1 MRTLEPGK
9 LPRDLLRVRRQ
20 FEAWRQQRRTGGRIP
35 QALWDL
41 AVRLAS
47 IHGISRTSATLGVDY
62 YSLKKQAE
70 TAASAARP
78 SGHPAFVE
86 LSSPSTVGK
95 QCLFELDNGAGSTLR
110 VHLVGYD
117 AADVDT
123 LARALRSAP

>member
-20 FEAWRQQRRTGGRIP
+20 FDAWRRQRKTGDRISQSLWA
-35 QALWDL
+35 QAVGL
-41 AVRLAS
+41 VGT
-47 IHGISRTSATLGVDY
+47 HGISRTSAALGIDY

-110 VHLVGYD
+110 VQLVGYD
-117 AADVDT
+117 TADVET